1 MTETP
6 KWKDGTYRM
15 SSLSHVIFKVVGES
29 CKAEPLSGKMDDSIS
44 LGTWKY
50 GDCGQAHP
58 DVAKAAGRG
67 AVCCCGRQG
76 GHGEAADEN
85 DGRHQEEEI

>member
-58 DVAKAAGRG
+58 DVAKAAGKTIYN
-67 AVCCCGRQG
+67 VEMNLVG
-76 GHGEAADEN
+76 GMWKCKGIVSAA
-85 DGRHQEEEI
+85 